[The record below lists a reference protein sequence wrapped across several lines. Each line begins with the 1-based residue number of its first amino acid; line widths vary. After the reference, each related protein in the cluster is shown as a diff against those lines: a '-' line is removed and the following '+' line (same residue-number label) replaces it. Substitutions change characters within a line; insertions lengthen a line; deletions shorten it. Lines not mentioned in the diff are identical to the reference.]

1 MEYSG
6 WKNNPME
13 SNFDT
18 PQKFYHT
25 HNKIVSVTFL
35 HKRNALLSNYSIIKE
50 DRVGYMWHYYAK
62 FVLSAIAD
70 DCNGDNRLLML
81 QYNNS
86 LFLVR
91 TVFIDCL
98 SYLGTLTP
106 CKINNQCWGV
116 FRIMNNHEFF

>member
-1 MEYSG
+1 
-6 WKNNPME
+6 ME

-25 HNKIVSVTFL
+25 HNKIVSVTVL
-35 HKRNALLSNYSIIKE
+35 HKRNALLSNYSIIKG

-98 SYLGTLTP
+98 SYLGTLNP
-106 CKINNQCWGV
+106 CKINNQCCGV